1 MRYIAKGFPYMRTT
15 LFAPA
20 FAALSLLAAGVSAQ
34 VLPKPLMDSLEASG
48 SLYRTAFKG
57 SSSIK
62 LEYAP
67 SGAFAEASMSV
78 LTKKDPELVIEGL
91 YLLKSNGKMI
101 SPQAII
107 DRLRSLRSLEG
118 IQYYSVNKGGMK
130 TLFVKSYAIDGPST
144 KKAIPDP
151 VRPDPPE
158 SELVYVL
165 QEDLSFGENVYAY
178 SFRRSGAE
186 VGIVVTNLT
195 TMRYGIINAVE
206 PSRLTTVLLAVPR
219 GTEYVLYVASGAKV
233 AMIPGLRDRVAE
245 SFMNRAKALI
255 EWLKAGL

>member
-1 MRYIAKGFPYMRTT
+1 MRTRT
-15 LFAPA
+15 FASALAA
-20 FAALSLLAAGVSAQ
+20 FALLAAAADAQ
-34 VLPKPLMDSLEASG
+34 TLPKAIMDSLEASG

-57 SSSIK
+57 SSGLK

-67 SGAFAEASMSV
+67 SGSFADASISV
-78 LTKKDPELVIEGL
+78 LLKKEPELVIEGL
-91 YLLKSNGKMI
+91 YLLKSQGKEI
-101 SPQAII
+101 SSKAIM

-130 TLFVKSYAIDGPST
+130 TLFVKSYAIDGPTT

-151 VRPDPPE
+151 IRADPPE

-186 VGIVVTNLT
+186 LGLLVTNLT
-195 TMRYGIINAVE
+195 MMRYGIINAVE
-206 PSRLTTVLLAVPR
+206 PSRLTTVLLALPR
-219 GTEYVLYVASGAKV
+219 GPDYILYVATGAKV

-255 EWLKAGL
+255 DWLKAGL